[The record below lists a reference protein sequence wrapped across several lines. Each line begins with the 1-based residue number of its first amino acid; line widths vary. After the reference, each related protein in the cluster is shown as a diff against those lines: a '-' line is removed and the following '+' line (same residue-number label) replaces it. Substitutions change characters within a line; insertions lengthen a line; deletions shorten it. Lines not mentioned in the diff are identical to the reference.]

1 MNLNL
6 IQLDENRGISIDEE
20 SNYKVVEKENEK
32 YSLSYILNMENALE
46 DLKNKLNDS
55 KEKFDT
61 NNKNDEYAKKLN
73 IFLVADLV
81 FGACMN
87 FVTLNGLPFQTQL
100 LTLAVADGLTYSLCK
115 LICISKF
122 QTKAKRAEKAK
133 NLESIIDELE
143 NEVVELEEELKM
155 AKEKIMYNEKSIDD
169 FYINTF
175 KQNSNCMNNC
185 VNKQYSV
192 KDSLYV
198 DDYLYEL
205 PVYNLYMDNE
215 ELSKDECATFKKTK

>member
-1 MNLNL
+1 MNKKL
-6 IQLDENRGISIDEE
+6 IQMGENKGISIDEN
-20 SNYKVVEKENEK
+20 SNCKVVEKGNDTH
-32 YSLSYILNMENALE
+32 SLSYILNMENALE

-55 KEKFDT
+55 KEKLAT
-61 NNKNDEYAKKLN
+61 NRKKDEYAKELN
-73 IFLVADLV
+73 ILLVVGLV

-87 FVTLNGLPFQTQL
+87 FIALNGLPLQTQI
-100 LTLAVADGLTYSLCK
+100 LTLAAVDGLSYSFCK
-115 LICISKF
+115 LMCIFKF
-122 QTKAKRAEKAK
+122 QTKAKRAKKAK
-133 NLESIIDELE
+133 DLKSIIDELE
-143 NEVVELEEELKM
+143 NEVVELEEELKI
-155 AKEKIMYNEKSIDD
+155 AKEKIMYNEKPIDD

-215 ELSKDECATFKKTK
+215 ELSKCATFKKTK